1 MKAPFL
7 CRVNPMNVAHPKKA
21 FNWCEALSCR
31 LGRLLPCGPVR
42 LPRDGAS
49 SIATKRRPDLWC
61 LRAGLRLSC
70 RATRVRGCFRCL
82 RLAAVRRLAYEAADL
97 GRLSTEQAAGIR
109 RVKGA
114 NKLGVRVGN
123 WLLAKEARVLWQ
135 SPDNNTLKGKRDQA
149 ILSVLLACGLR
160 RGELAE
166 LEVNDI
172 QRRDDHWAPFPPP
185 F

>member
-1 MKAPFL
+1 M
-7 CRVNPMNVAHPKKA
+7 
-21 FNWCEALSCR
+21 
-31 LGRLLPCGPVR
+31 
-42 LPRDGAS
+42 
-49 SIATKRRPDLWC
+49 
-61 LRAGLRLSC
+61 
-70 RATRVRGCFRCL
+70 RGCFRCL
-82 RLAAVRRLAYEAADL
+82 RLAAVPRLAYEAADL
-97 GRLSTEQAAGIR
+97 GLLSPEQAAGIR

-149 ILSVLLACGLR
+149 ILSLLLACGLR

-172 QRRDDHWAPFPPP
+172 QRRDDHWTPFPPP

>member
-1 MKAPFL
+1 
-7 CRVNPMNVAHPKKA
+7 
-21 FNWCEALSCR
+21 
-31 LGRLLPCGPVR
+31 
-42 LPRDGAS
+42 
-49 SIATKRRPDLWC
+49 
-61 LRAGLRLSC
+61 
-70 RATRVRGCFRCL
+70 VRGCFRCI

-97 GRLSTEQAAGIR
+97 GMLSPEQAAGIR

-135 SPDNNTLKGKRDQA
+135 SPNNTLKGKRDQA
-149 ILSVLLACGLR
+149 ILSVQLACGLR

-172 QRRDDHWAPFPPP
+172 QRRDDHWTPFPPP